1 MSHATTNSHTA
12 GQDDPHNHKHTG
24 NIQTLSLSDRFFAP
38 LDRQVVEW
46 LNLAPGSRVLDA
58 GCGGGG
64 MTRLLAEA
72 VGPGGE
78 VVGLD
83 ASPELLEWGKTQAEN
98 ANLAGRIKFQ
108 EGDVRRLPFED
119 ASFDLVWCSRVVHG
133 LNDQLAGVRELARVI
148 RPGGRLVVR
157 EGGLPLQF
165 MPYDLGL
172 GAPGLEGRLE
182 VAHAQWFANWRSSLP
197 DVIAYPYG
205 WAHMLREAGLNSVAP
220 RSFLAEFASPL
231 EDYKI
236 EYLKTTLSHH
246 RHDEDSR
253 QLLAA
258 QDVKTLEQLLDAASP
273 HYIFDRD
280 DLHGI
285 VVETIYAGT
294 VLGSADNQS
303 RL

>member
-1 MSHATTNSHTA
+1 MSDHATTNSHMD
-12 GQDDPHNHKHTG
+12 GQDDPHNHKHSG
-24 NIQTLSLSDRFFAP
+24 NIQTLSLSDRFFEP
-38 LDRQVVEW
+38 LDRQVVAW
-46 LNLAPGSRVLDA
+46 LGLKPGSRVLDA

-78 VVGLD
+78 VVGVD
-83 ASPELLEWGKTQAEN
+83 TSPQMLEWAKTQAEN
-98 ANLAGRIKFQ
+98 AKLAGRIKFQ
-108 EGDVRRLPFED
+108 EGDVRALPFED

-148 RPGGRLVVR
+148 RPGGRLVLR

-172 GAPGLEGRLE
+172 GAPGLEGRLAA
-182 VAHAQWFANWRSSLP
+182 AHEQWFANWRNSLP
-197 DVIAYPYG
+197 DLVAYPYG
-205 WAHMLREAGLNSVAP
+205 WTHLLREAGLNSVTP
-220 RSFLAEFASPL
+220 RSFLYDFTSPL
-231 EDYKI
+231 EDFKV
-236 EYLKTTLSHH
+236 EYLKNILTRSPQDSTRQELLS
-246 RHDEDSR
+246 
-253 QLLAA
+253 A
-258 QDVKTLEQLLDAASP
+258 QDVQTLEQLLDPASP

-294 VLGSADNQS
+294 VG
-303 RL
+303 

>member
-1 MSHATTNSHTA
+1 MSDHATTNSHLD
-12 GQDDPHNHKHTG
+12 GQDDPHNHKHSG
-24 NIQTLSLSDRFFAP
+24 NIQTLSLSDRFFEP
-38 LDRQVVEW
+38 LDRQVVAW
-46 LNLAPGSRVLDA
+46 LGLKPGSRVLDA

-78 VVGLD
+78 VVGVD
-83 ASPELLEWGKTQAEN
+83 TSPQMLEWAKTQAEN
-98 ANLAGRIKFQ
+98 AKLAGRIKFQ
-108 EGDVRRLPFED
+108 EGDVRALPFED

-148 RPGGRLVVR
+148 RPGGRLVLR

-172 GAPGLEGRLE
+172 GAPGLEGRLAA
-182 VAHAQWFANWRSSLP
+182 AHEQWFANWRNSLP
-197 DVIAYPYG
+197 DLVAYPYG
-205 WAHMLREAGLNSVAP
+205 WTHLLREAGLNSVTP
-220 RSFLAEFASPL
+220 RSFLYDFTSPL
-231 EDYKI
+231 EDFKV
-236 EYLKTTLSHH
+236 EYLKNILTRHPQDSTRQELLS
-246 RHDEDSR
+246 
-253 QLLAA
+253 A
-258 QDVKTLEQLLDAASP
+258 QDVQTLEQLLDPASP

-294 VLGSADNQS
+294 VG
-303 RL
+303 